1 MRIPLFTAA
10 SFAIAMLAGVSSQAQ
25 QSAAPAQSAPPAAA
39 PSTPPAPTP
48 YGLPIDL
55 AHARKAA
62 DAALVQAKKNGFP
75 SAVAIVGPAGELIF
89 LEKMDNANNST
100 SRLAMS
106 KARGAADFRRP
117 TKFFE
122 DALATRPVVGQL
134 GVTAVGGGIP
144 IVMNGHIV
152 GAIGASGAPSSDGDI
167 SAAQAGVDA
176 LK

>member
-1 MRIPLFTAA
+1 MRIPLFAA
-10 SFAIAMLAGVSSQAQ
+10 ALLGAALLIDSAGAQ
-25 QSAAPAQSAPPAAA
+25 QQAAPAA
-39 PSTPPAPTP
+39 PSTPAPPTP

-62 DAALVQAKKNGFP
+62 DAAAAQAKKNGFP

-89 LEKMDNANNST
+89 LEKMDNSNNST
-100 SRLAMS
+100 SRLAMQ
-106 KARGAADFRRP
+106 KARSAAAFRRP

-134 GVTAVGGGIP
+134 GLTAVGGGIP
-144 IVMNGHIV
+144 IVMNGRVV
-152 GAIGASGAPSSDGDI
+152 GAIGSSGAPSSDGDI